1 MLGGIEGCK
10 GDGFSK
16 KESQQKASKDTLEQL
31 KTKPQFIDQ
40 IFEAKANRTKME
52 EMPVETVPNTE
63 VKEDFI
69 IVQND
74 TIQEEAPQTNEEVQ
88 PQAIDIHDSTSE
100 EFDLSDISSKP
111 QSREDII
118 AAAEEKAFAEV

>member
-1 MLGGIEGCK
+1 
-10 GDGFSK
+10 
-16 KESQQKASKDTLEQL
+16 
-31 KTKPQFIDQ
+31 
-40 IFEAKANRTKME
+40 ME

>member
-1 MLGGIEGCK
+1 MMEGVEGCSAK
-10 GDGFSK
+10 GFSK
-16 KESQQKASKDTLEQL
+16 KESQQAASKLTLEKL
-31 KTKPQFIDQ
+31 RRKPQFIDQ

-69 IVQND
+69 IVQNE
-74 TIQEEAPQTNEEVQ
+74 TVQEETPQVRQEAL
-88 PQAIDIHDSTSE
+88 PQATAQPDNSDE

-118 AAAEEKAFAEV
+118 AEAEAKAFAEI